1 MRDKYIEDN
10 GQASLLENQ
19 KSFNYLMRDMYDVKV
34 RPYFNGKQYRVKCF
48 EENDALADKESITCN
63 INQYRT
69 KKEEFSF

>member
-1 MRDKYIEDN
+1 
-10 GQASLLENQ
+10 
-19 KSFNYLMRDMYDVKV
+19 MRDMYDVKV

-63 INQYRT
+63 INQYWT